1 MKILWT
7 TPAVKDLRELYDYI
21 ARDSEVVDG
30 EEIRLI
36 HTWFQPGV
44 RKLV

>member
-7 TPAVKDLRELYDYI
+7 TPAVEDLRELYDYI

-30 EEIRLI
+30 
-36 HTWFQPGV
+36 
-44 RKLV
+44 